1 MSGLVLRCIE
11 AARRPRFG
19 ARFGAGRRPVSDSS
33 SLPED
38 RLDRRCEDL
47 GIIVCDGWWAS
58 WRCPAG
64 PESKKDKGGL
74 RRLLCQGG
82 LMIGGRVATVDLGG
96 IEIEVV
102 VKVGGSQD

>member
-19 ARFGAGRRPVSDSS
+19 ARFGAWRRPVSDSS

-47 GIIVCDGWWAS
+47 GIIVCDVMG
-58 WRCPAG
+58 
-64 PESKKDKGGL
+64 
-74 RRLLCQGG
+74 
-82 LMIGGRVATVDLGG
+82 GGRVGDVQLGRRARKIKG
-96 IEIEVV
+96 DSGGCY
-102 VKVGGSQD
+102 VKVV